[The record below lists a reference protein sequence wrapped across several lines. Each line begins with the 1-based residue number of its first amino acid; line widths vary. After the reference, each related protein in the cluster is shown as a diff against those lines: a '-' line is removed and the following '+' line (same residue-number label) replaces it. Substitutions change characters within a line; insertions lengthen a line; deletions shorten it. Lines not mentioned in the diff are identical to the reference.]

1 MNVLTGYNFMRF
13 VILVFLAIV
22 SSSVAQT
29 ALESEL
35 RINGKKVWAAFE
47 PQRSIL
53 QTSSAVIYTDEK
65 SRVKSVYG
73 IVATAEGHI
82 LTKASELLDFEYL
95 SVRVDNKLYDD
106 VELLGI
112 DEEWDVAML
121 KIQVEEEVFTPVS
134 LSSESDISQGHWVI
148 SNGSTTRRAR
158 RVRVGVVSAITR
170 EIKKSFND
178 VSIGIEIDPK
188 ELGLVKI
195 LEVTLESGAEDA
207 GLMAGD
213 IITEAG
219 TIAIT
224 EHEDILKSIEGKSIG
239 DTLLVKVKREGELM
253 EFEVELKARSGA
265 EGGIP
270 LSRNDVMGGGVE
282 SLSERRDNFPR
293 VLQHDTPLT
302 KVSVGGPLLTIKGEC
317 VGMNIAR
324 ASRVA
329 TYAIPAKE
337 LGEIIERMAQ

>member
-13 VILVFLAIV
+13 IILVFLAIV

-178 VSIGIEIDPK
+178 VSIGLEIDPK
-188 ELGLVKI
+188 ELEVVKI
-195 LEVTLESGAEDA
+195 LKVTPESGAEDA

-213 IITEAG
+213 IIIEVGGIT
-219 TIAIT
+219 IT
-224 EHEDILKSIEGKSIG
+224 EHKDILKPIEGKSVG
-239 DTLLVKVKREGELM
+239 DTLLIKVERGGELM

-265 EGGIP
+265 GES
-270 LSRNDVMGGGVE
+270 LSRNDIMSGGVE
-282 SLSERRDNFPR
+282 TLSRRRDDFPR

-302 KVSVGGPLLTIKGEC
+302 KYSVGGPLLTIKGEC

-324 ASRVA
+324 ASRVG

-337 LGEIIERMAQ
+337 LSEIIGRMAQ